1 MGRGGVV
8 SKGHKGACYWV
19 WYLCKK
25 IVECLEK
32 DPSCFRK
39 WPEPC
44 FLRPDLKFFLEFSK
58 KKFFATC
65 VSLNMTRQNYFF
77 VKKVCKKSLPIKFV
91 VDFFQKK
98 GHRGEC
104 NWVWNLCNKIFSGV
118 KKDPCCFRKHPEQCF
133 LRPFII
139 FFEIFEKKIIRPKH
153 CPQNDPSKLF
163 SCKKT
168 LSKNFDDKIGKK
180 SCQKIFFK
188 STFFH
193 QKN

>member
-25 IVECLEK
+25 IVECLKK

-44 FLRPDLKFFLEFSK
+44 FLRPDLKIFLEFSK

-91 VDFFQKK
+91 VDFFSNKK
-98 GHRGEC
+98 GTGVNATEYEIYVTKYFL
-104 NWVWNLCNKIFSGV
+104 VW
-118 KKDPCCFRKHPEQCF
+118 
-133 LRPFII
+133 
-139 FFEIFEKKIIRPKH
+139 
-153 CPQNDPSKLF
+153 
-163 SCKKT
+163 KKT
-168 LSKNFDDKIGKK
+168 HAASGNIRNNVL
-180 SCQKIFFK
+180 
-188 STFFH
+188 
-193 QKN
+193 